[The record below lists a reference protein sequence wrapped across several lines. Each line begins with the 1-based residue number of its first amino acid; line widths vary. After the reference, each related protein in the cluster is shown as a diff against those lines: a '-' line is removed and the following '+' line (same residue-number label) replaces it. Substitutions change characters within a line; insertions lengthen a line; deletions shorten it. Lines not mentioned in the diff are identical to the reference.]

1 MKHLK
6 TWFRKKVEITKT
18 EDLTN
23 LMKQHA
29 IKASCQLSEIAADVY
44 VPGAHVFV
52 AGALI
57 HINKSVK
64 DS

>member
-1 MKHLK
+1 
-6 TWFRKKVEITKT
+6 
-18 EDLTN
+18 
-23 LMKQHA
+23 MKQHA